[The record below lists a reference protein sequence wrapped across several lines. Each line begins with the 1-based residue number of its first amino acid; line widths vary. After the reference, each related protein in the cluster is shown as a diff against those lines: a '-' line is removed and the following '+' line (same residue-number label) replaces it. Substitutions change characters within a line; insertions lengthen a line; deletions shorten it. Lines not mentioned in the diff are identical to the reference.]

1 MDKSAAVYPLA
12 VHVLPYGQDKYP
24 SPVGGFEGIKGTLC
38 NMKVDIT
45 PPPSIDNRVVHTVHV
60 TILLR
65 AV

>member
-45 PPPSIDNRVVHTVHV
+45 PPLPLTTELSIQCM
-60 TILLR
+60 
-65 AV
+65 